1 MKENNEGG
9 KRRTEMVDS
18 GYIKHYLQP
27 AFLICAAILA
37 VAGSGM
43 SIAIKSFGIYLKKE
57 PLPLK
62 KSLQLLDEKGL
73 APYKVVSK
81 EKIENEEIVKG
92 LGTENYIQWIL
103 EDSEAAADSAVRKCS
118 LFITYYELPD
128 IILHVPEECYMGSGY
143 QRLASDSVTLE
154 VDGISSTL
162 GEEKIQVRYLVFAN
176 VNSSHWQRETKF
188 PVLYLFNVNGFYRNS
203 REGTRVVLNRN
214 IRGMYSYF
222 SKVEWTFFNT
232 EFGAKIYPSKEELVT
247 ASQKLLGVILPILE
261 RQHWPDWEEAMSD
274 S

>member
-1 MKENNEGG
+1 MKENSKGL
-9 KRRTEMVDS
+9 KRRSAIADS
-18 GYIKHYLQP
+18 VYFKHYLQP

-43 SIAIKSFGIYLKKE
+43 SIAIKNFGIYLKKK

-62 KSLQLLDEKGL
+62 KSLDLLDEKSLG
-73 APYKVVSK
+73 PYKVVSK

-92 LGTENYIQWIL
+92 LGTEDYIQWIL

-128 IILHVPEECYMGSGY
+128 LVLHVPEECYMGSGY
-143 QRLASDSVTLE
+143 QRLASDSMTFE
-154 VDGISSTL
+154 VDGISGTS
-162 GEEKIQVRYLVFAN
+162 GEETIQGRYLVFAS

-188 PVLYLFNVNGFYRNS
+188 PVLYIFNVNGLYRNS

-214 IRGMYSYF
+214 IRGKYSYF

-247 ASQKLLGVILPILE
+247 ASQRLLGVILPILE
-261 RQHWPDWEEAMSD
+261 RQHWPDWAETVND